1 MGEVVGVVGVVA
13 GGVVVVIV
21 VTGGVVVVVVVL
33 AVGALED
40 VTERIRV

>member
-1 MGEVVGVVGVVA
+1 MGEVIGVVGVA
-13 GGVVVVIV
+13 GGVVVRGVVV
-21 VTGGVVVVVVVL
+21 VTGGVVVVL